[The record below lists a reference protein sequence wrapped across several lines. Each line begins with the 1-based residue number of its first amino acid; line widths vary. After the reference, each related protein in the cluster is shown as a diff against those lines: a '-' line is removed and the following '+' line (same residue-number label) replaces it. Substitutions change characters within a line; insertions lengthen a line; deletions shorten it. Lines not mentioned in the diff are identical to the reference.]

1 MSNIRLTVTPNVRNT
16 LDFLKSRFSLLKD
29 DEILRLAISEM
40 YHKYSSSDNNL
51 NNTFKLLDKNQSG
64 LNLNEEEYRKWCNSN
79 KHS

>member
-40 YHKYSSSDNNL
+40 YHKYSSADNSI
-51 NNTFKLLDKNQSG
+51 NNVFKLLDQNSSG
-64 LNLNEEEYRKWCNSN
+64 LNLEDAEYKKWWNAQKN
-79 KHS
+79 A

>member
-40 YHKYSSSDNNL
+40 YHRYSSSDNNL
-51 NNTFKLLDKNQSG
+51 NNTFKLLDQNSSG
-64 LNLNEEEYRKWCNSN
+64 LNLEEEEYKKWWNSN
-79 KHS
+79 KNA